1 MPRTDLNDLEAFRAV
16 AIERSFTRAAAQLG
30 VSPSALSQTVRG
42 LEARLAGPYAKLLRA
57 RARLQGLIV
66 ADQVF
71 GLAWSGAMTA
81 SRIAGLLKQLPPG
94 RTEIYA
100 HPAASGAFEGAAPG
114 HRYADELAALLD
126 PEVIE
131 AARPL
136 RRSGYAA
143 WG

>member
-1 MPRTDLNDLEAFRAV
+1 MP
-16 AIERSFTRAAAQLG
+16 SCC
-30 VSPSALSQTVRG
+30 
-42 LEARLAGPYAKLLRA
+42 A
-57 RARLQGLIV
+57 RARQRGLTV

-71 GLAWSGAMTA
+71 GLAWSGVMTA
-81 SRIAGLLKQLPPG
+81 SRIAGLLKHLPPG

-100 HPAASGAFEGAAPG
+100 HPAESGAFEGAAPG
-114 HRYADELAALLD
+114 YRYADELAALLD